1 MKTDQKNAITENDI
15 NHKIPV
21 STTEITQ
28 ELPLLDIESIEQSN
42 EEHADSSENSK

>member
-1 MKTDQKNAITENDI
+1 MKTDQTKAIMGNDI

-28 ELPLLDIESIEQSN
+28 ELPLLDIESMEQSN
-42 EEHADSSENSK
+42 EEHADSSEYSK